1 LDDSAHTPEV
11 SAVKPS
17 NEAIREKLKEQ

>member
-17 NEAIREKLKEQ
+17 NEAIRENLKEL